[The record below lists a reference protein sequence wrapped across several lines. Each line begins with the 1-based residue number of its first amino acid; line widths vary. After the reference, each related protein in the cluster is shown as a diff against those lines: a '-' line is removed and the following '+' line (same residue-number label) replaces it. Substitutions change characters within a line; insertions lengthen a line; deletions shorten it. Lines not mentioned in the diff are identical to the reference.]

1 MYQPNNHIRAIVFDF
16 GGVLLDWNPR
26 YLYRK
31 LFNGDSSRMER
42 FLTEIDFVGWNFQQD
57 KGRPF
62 AVAVAELSAQFPQYA
77 DLIKAYSERWEESIA
92 GPIEATVDILQ
103 ELKRAGYPLYGLSN
117 WSLETYQRV
126 RTKYPFFKL
135 FETILV
141 SGEVQLAKP
150 DPRLFT
156 LFLERIGRLAEECLL
171 IDDSHVNIEA
181 AQQMGFSTIQFE
193 SSSQLEQD
201 LQRLG
206 ILR

>member
-31 LFNGDSSRMER
+31 LFNGDSSRMGR

-57 KGRPF
+57 KGCPF